1 MGKVQL
7 AEIRKETNGTTSN
20 NAYPRF
26 SCNCSFLAVN
36 SFYIIPGNSLETL
49 PSNCDFASDP
59 ADATGDPVNNSDPS
73 GMCGKSGTGNGWDL
87 INPFRSNNPIYC
99 WSQKNSNK
107 ITDGIKNY
115 LNPNPFKSQFNQ
127 NWDNRGFGYAV
138 NQYNPVY
145 GILIHTYN
153 AYKLSQSPCSSN
165 WAIAEQ
171 SDIALVNLISLGLIA
186 LPTAS
191 AMSDALSSAGSGA
204 EEVVPFATITGPD
217 GIELPGI
224 PNRAIGVPTETG
236 NGLNYEIPPG
246 TPGLNSR
253 VVSIRVMDPVTSGP
267 YQYPGGYISYMNESG
282 QTVNPLSGQTI
293 ARSDP
298 FAHIPLPPR

>member
-1 MGKVQL
+1 MQL
-7 AEIRKETNGTTSN
+7 AQIKEELNNTSSN

-26 SCNCSFLAVN
+26 SSRTYYLAAN
-36 SFYIIPGNSLETL
+36 SFYITPPKPQETS
-49 PSNCDFASDP
+49 PNNYDFASDP
-59 ADATGDPVNNSDPS
+59 ADATGDPVNRSDPS

-224 PNRAIGVPTETG
+224 PNRAIGVLTETG
-236 NGLNYEIPPG
+236 NGLNYEIHLEHPG
-246 TPGLNSR
+246 
-253 VVSIRVMDPVTSGP
+253 
-267 YQYPGGYISYMNESG
+267 
-282 QTVNPLSGQTI
+282 
-293 ARSDP
+293 
-298 FAHIPLPPR
+298 